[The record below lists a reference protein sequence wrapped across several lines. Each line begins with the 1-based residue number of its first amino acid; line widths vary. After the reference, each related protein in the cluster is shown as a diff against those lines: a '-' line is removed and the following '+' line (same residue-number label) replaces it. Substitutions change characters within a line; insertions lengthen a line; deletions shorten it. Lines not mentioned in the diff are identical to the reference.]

1 MRNEVKIKLSALWML
16 MVVGLLVHGQL
27 HFFEA
32 GGVPKQGT
40 GMLMFF
46 TLCYLIP
53 MAMVFLSLVLRHSV
67 NRWLNVI
74 AGGLFLLMNLYH
86 LWGHRGE
93 PHQVLIIGA
102 TVVMAALILR
112 YSWRDLRESIAESA

>member
-40 GMLMFF
+40 GMLMF
-46 TLCYLIP
+46 
-53 MAMVFLSLVLRHSV
+53 

>member
-1 MRNEVKIKLSALWML
+1 MKNRTEIKLSALWML

-32 GGVPKQGT
+32 GAVPKQGA

-46 TLCYLIP
+46 TLCYLTP
-53 MAMVFLSLVLRHSV
+53 MVMAFLSLVLRRSM

-74 AGGLFLLMNLYH
+74 VGGLFLLMNLYH
-86 LWGHRGE
+86 LWGHRDE

-102 TVVMAALILR
+102 TVVMAALILQ
-112 YSWRDLRESIAESA
+112 YSWRNLRESIAESV